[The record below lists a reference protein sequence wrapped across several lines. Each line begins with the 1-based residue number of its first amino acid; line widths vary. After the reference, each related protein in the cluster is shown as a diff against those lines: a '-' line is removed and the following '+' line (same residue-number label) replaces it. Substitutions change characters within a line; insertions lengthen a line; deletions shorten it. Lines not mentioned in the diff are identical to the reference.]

1 MEILIV
7 SLFEIPDSYFSH
19 PDEYPLATH
28 INNIAA
34 SFNDPT
40 HKRVASFHDLGK
52 LNNKF
57 QQNINNGGQLPFHS
71 FEGALFFLLNNNLTI
86 DIESFG
92 IFLSILK
99 HHGNLPDVNPFAND
113 ILADED
119 YILRNHPDLKD
130 TIQQIKKIVQINL
143 HFELEDCYEIFDT
156 ESFVNINKLNGLHS
170 FFRIREIFSRLI
182 FADKYE
188 AIFKKEFRAGLSF
201 EFDKF
206 NKKLLT
212 HIGSKMNALSPVR
225 NAARVDVIENFKQ
238 NNEKKIFFLEAP
250 TGIGKTFTALHL
262 ALQIA
267 GEKNKKRIINALP
280 MTSIIDQTYE
290 EYAKVIDPNILLKY
304 HYLTNTKEYIVP
316 DKEKENEK
324 NFFRQKND
332 FISSSWGL
340 DQVII
345 TTFNQILNAFYSN
358 KNRDLIKFWA
368 LRDSV
373 IIFDEIQAV
382 PRILLKDFSETISFL
397 SREFNIDFILMS
409 ATIPSIK
416 KFFKPET
423 TSDLLDL
430 KYYSMDFNNRYS
442 LKFIKKIDTAE
453 KLTEQI
459 LKKYEKNNS
468 LVCVVNTKKLALE
481 IYKKIEKIYKA
492 EIFLLS
498 TLFIPQDRKNII
510 SVISNR
516 LKNKQKTILI
526 STQVIEAGVD
536 LDFDYGFR
544 EFAPLYSIIQT
555 AGRINRENRDEV
567 RKSAELIITN
577 KIGAS
582 PYKPADLLYDE
593 VTELLKTKIRENRI
607 LPFLKKYF
615 EMAIKRAP
623 QEFVLVDHMKQLDFE
638 KTAQQFDSNFMQ
650 TLPNIMPVFIEIKDG
665 LYESI
670 RSKRNKIIEEL
681 KTPNM
686 SLEYKMERKSILKH
700 MNKNISK
707 YVINICNDEA
717 KAFPDF
723 ENYGDMKVCN
733 YSYVKSGLYSDKK
746 GWTGFSSTLL
756 F

>member
-1 MEILIV
+1 M
-7 SLFEIPDSYFSH
+7 SLFEIPDIYFSH
-19 PDEYPLATH
+19 PDEYPLSTH
-28 INNIAA
+28 ITNIAA

-40 HKRVASFHDLGK
+40 HKRVAAFHDLGK

-71 FEGALFFLLNNNLTI
+71 LEGAIFFLLYHNIEI
-86 DIESFG
+86 DVESFG

-99 HHGNLPDVNPFAND
+99 HHGNLPDVNSFAED

-130 TIQQIKKIVQINL
+130 TIQQLERIIQINL

-156 ESFVNINKLNGLHS
+156 ESFVNDNNLNGLYS
-170 FFRIREIFSRLI
+170 FFKIREIFSRLI

-188 AIFKKEFRAGLSF
+188 AIFKKEFRASLPF

-212 HIGSKMNALSPVR
+212 YIGNKENALSSVR
-225 NAARVDVIENFKQ
+225 NAARVDVIKNFKQ

-267 GEKNKKRIINALP
+267 GGKNKKRIINALP

-304 HYLTNTKEYIVP
+304 HYLTNTKEYIVS
-316 DKEKENEK
+316 DREKEKEK

-358 KNRDLIKFWA
+358 KNRDLIKFWT

-409 ATIPSIK
+409 ATIPAIK

-430 KYYSMDFNNRYS
+430 KYYSMNFNNRYS
-442 LKFIKKIDTAE
+442 LKFIEKIDTTG
-453 KLTEQI
+453 KLIDQI

-468 LVCVVNTKKLALE
+468 LVCVVNTKNLALE
-481 IYKKIEKIYKA
+481 IYEKIEEIYKA
-492 EIFLLS
+492 DEIFLLS

-510 SVISNR
+510 TTISNR

-536 LDFDYGFR
+536 LDFDCGFR
-544 EFAPLYSIIQT
+544 EFAPLYSIVQT
-555 AGRINRENRDEV
+555 AGRINRENRDKV
-567 RKSAELIITN
+567 RDSAELIITN
-577 KIGAS
+577 EIGAS
-582 PYKPADLLYDE
+582 PYQPADLLGNE
-593 VTELLKTKIRENRI
+593 VKELLKTEIRENEI

-615 EMAIKRAP
+615 EIAIKQTK
-623 QEFVLVDHMKQLDFE
+623 QESILIDHMEQLDYE
-638 KTAQQFDSNFMQ
+638 KTVQQLDSHFMR
-650 TLPNIMPVFIEIKDG
+650 TLPNIMPVFIEIEDG

-670 RSKRNKIIEEL
+670 CSKRNKIIEEL
-681 KTPNM
+681 KATDI
-686 SLEYKMERKSILKH
+686 SLEYKMELKSILKH
-700 MNKNISK
+700 INKTISK

-723 ENYGDMKVCN
+723 ENYGDMKICN
-733 YSYVKSGLYSDKK
+733 YSYVKNGLYSDKM

>member
-1 MEILIV
+1 M
-7 SLFEIPDSYFSH
+7 SSFEIPDTYFSH
-19 PDEYPLATH
+19 PDEYPLSTH

-40 HKRVASFHDLGK
+40 HKRAAAFHDLGK

-71 FEGALFFLLNNNLTI
+71 LEGAIFFLLYHNIGI
-86 DIESFG
+86 DVESFG

-99 HHGNLPDVNPFAND
+99 HHGNLPDVNLLAED

-119 YILRNHPDLKD
+119 YILKNHPDLTD
-130 TIQQIKKIVQINL
+130 TIQQIQKVTKTNL

-156 ESFVNINKLNGLHS
+156 ESFVNDNKLNGLYS

-188 AIFKKEFRAGLSF
+188 AIFKKEFRTGLSF
-201 EFDKF
+201 KFDKF
-206 NKKLLT
+206 NKKLLS
-212 HIGSKMNALSPVR
+212 HIGSKVNALSPVR
-225 NAARVDVIENFKQ
+225 NAARVGVIKNFKQ
-238 NNEKKIFFLEAP
+238 NNEKKIFFIEAP

-267 GEKNKKRIINALP
+267 GDKNKKRIINALP

-290 EYAKVIDPNILLKY
+290 EYTKVIDPNILLKY
-304 HYLTNTKEYIVP
+304 HYLTNTKEYIVS
-316 DKEKENEK
+316 DREKENEK

-340 DQVII
+340 DQIII

-358 KNRDLIKFWA
+358 KNRDLIKFWT

-373 IIFDEIQAV
+373 IIFDEIQAI

-409 ATIPSIK
+409 ATIPAIK

-442 LKFIKKIDTAE
+442 LKFIEKINTAG

-459 LKKYEKNNS
+459 LKKAEKSNS
-468 LVCVVNTKKLALE
+468 LVCVVNTKKLAL
-481 IYKKIEKIYKA
+481 KIYKEIEKFFHND

-498 TLFIPQDRKNII
+498 TLFIPEHRKNII
-510 SVISNR
+510 RDIKER
-516 LKNKQKTILI
+516 LGKGKKTILI

-536 LDFDYGFR
+536 LDFDCGFR

-555 AGRINRENRDEV
+555 AGRINRENRDEI
-567 RKSAELIITN
+567 RASAELIITD
-577 KIGAS
+577 KIGSS
-582 PYKPADLLYDE
+582 PYKQADLLYDE
-593 VTELLKTKIRENRI
+593 VKELLQAVIREDKI
-607 LPFLKKYF
+607 LPFLKDYF
-615 EMAIKRAP
+615 EIAINQTLP
-623 QEFVLVDHMKQLDFE
+623 DSILINHMEQLNFE
-638 KTAQQFDSNFMQ
+638 KVANQFDIHFMQ
-650 TLPNIMPVFIEIKDG
+650 TLPNITPVFIEIEDG

-670 RSKRNKIIEEL
+670 FSKRDKIIEEL
-681 KTPNM
+681 KVTDL

-700 MNKNISK
+700 MNKTISK
-707 YVINICNDEA
+707 YIINICSDEA

-733 YSYVKSGLYSDKK
+733 YSYVKNGLYSDKM

>member
-1 MEILIV
+1 M
-7 SLFEIPDSYFSH
+7 SLFEIPDIYFSH
-19 PDEYPLATH
+19 PDEYPLSTH
-28 INNIAA
+28 IKNIAA
-34 SFNDPT
+34 SFNDPS
-40 HKRVASFHDLGK
+40 HKRAAAFHDLGK

-71 FEGALFFLLNNNLTI
+71 LEGAIFFLLYHNIEI
-86 DIESFG
+86 DVESFG
-92 IFLSILK
+92 IFLSISK
-99 HHGNLPDVNPFAND
+99 HHGNLPDVNSLAED

-130 TIQQIKKIVQINL
+130 TIQQIKKIIQINL
-143 HFELEDCYEIFDT
+143 PFELEDCYEIFDT
-156 ESFVNINKLNGLHS
+156 ESFVNVNKLNGLYS

-206 NKKLLT
+206 NKKLLA
-212 HIGSKMNALSPVR
+212 HIGNKENALSSVR

-262 ALQIA
+262 ALRIA

-290 EYAKVIDPNILLKY
+290 EYAKVIEPNILLKY
-304 HYLTNTKEYIVP
+304 HYLTNTKEYIFS
-316 DKEKENEK
+316 DKEKEK

-345 TTFNQILNAFYSN
+345 TTFNQVLNAFYSN
-358 KNRDLIKFWA
+358 KNRDLVKFWT

-409 ATIPSIK
+409 ATIPAIK
-416 KFFKPET
+416 KFFEPEM

-442 LKFIKKIDTAE
+442 LKFIEKIDTAG

-459 LKKYEKNNS
+459 LKKAKKNNS

-481 IYKKIEKIYKA
+481 LYEKIEEIYKA
-492 EIFLLS
+492 DEIFLLS

-510 SVISNR
+510 SKISNR

-536 LDFDYGFR
+536 LDFDCGFR

-567 RKSAELIITN
+567 KDSAELIITN

-582 PYKPADLLYDE
+582 PYQPADLLYEE
-593 VTELLKTKIRENRI
+593 VKELLKTKIRENSI

-638 KTAQQFDSNFMQ
+638 KTAQQLDSNFMR
-650 TLPNIMPVFIEIKDG
+650 TLPNIMPVFIEIEDG
-665 LYESI
+665 LYENI
-670 RSKRNKIIEEL
+670 RSKRKKIIEEL
-681 KTPNM
+681 KIPSM
-686 SLEYKMERKSILKH
+686 PLESKMELKSILKH
-700 MNKNISK
+700 MNRNISK
-707 YVINICNDEA
+707 YVINLCNDEA
-717 KAFPDF
+717 NAFPDF
-723 ENYGDMKVCN
+723 ENYEDIKVCN
-733 YSYVKSGLYSDKK
+733 YSYVQSGLYSNKK
-746 GWTGFSSTLL
+746 GWTGFSATVL